1 MAVQTLQHMVVMS
14 TSVCDQSVRTT
25 CNKVNET
32 ILLTQLNKIFSAKT
46 LGAAYSKLVARY
58 EEFNGRFK
66 EGVELIYICRWC
78 VVKQAQCEALMR
90 LFTLLRLSRG

>member
-1 MAVQTLQHMVVMS
+1 M
-14 TSVCDQSVRTT
+14 
-25 CNKVNET
+25 NT

-46 LGAAYSKLVARY
+46 LCAAYSKLVIHY

-66 EGVELIYICRWC
+66 EGVELIYICSG
-78 VVKQAQCEALMR
+78 VSIKQAQCEALMR